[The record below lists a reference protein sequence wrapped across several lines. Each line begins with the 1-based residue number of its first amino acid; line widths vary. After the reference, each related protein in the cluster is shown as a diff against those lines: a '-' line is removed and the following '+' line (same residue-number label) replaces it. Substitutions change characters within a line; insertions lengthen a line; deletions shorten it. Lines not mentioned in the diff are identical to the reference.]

1 MGIQSNI
8 KYDRNISGMTKL
20 TPSSKSTWYLIG
32 IAFGALLWNCLYI
45 QYFKSVIDSFD
56 RESAI
61 IFMGL
66 FIAVN
71 IVLFIAFCYYLVFYH
86 IRRPMLKISN
96 RNPRPGEIVAVTWE
110 LPDYHSITRFRLT
123 MEGLESMGNI
133 ENMEDTEYASRK
145 NQEIRSVFLSIILAD
160 TMEKH
165 DIKSGAAEFKIPGD
179 AMHSFDDGRFQIVW
193 QLKLYAAKK
202 WKDRR
207 IKYTINVQPY
217 AV

>member
-8 KYDRNISGMTKL
+8 KNDRNISGMTKL
-20 TPSSKSTWYLIG
+20 TAPSKSTWYLLG
-32 IAFGALLWNCLYI
+32 IAFGALLWNSLYI
-45 QYFKSVIDSFD
+45 QYNKCISGIFD

-61 IFMGL
+61 IFIGL

-86 IRRPMLKISN
+86 IRQPRLRISN
-96 RNPRPGEIVAVTWE
+96 RSPRPGEIVAVTWE

-123 MEGLESMGNI
+123 LEGLESMGNI
-133 ENMEDTEYASRK
+133 ENMENTEYVSGE
-145 NQEIRSVFLSIILAD
+145 NQEIRSVFLSIKLAD

-165 DIKSGAAEFKIPGD
+165 DIKSGSAEFKIPWNS
-179 AMHSFDDGRFQIVW
+179 MHSFDDGRFQIVW
-193 QLKLYAAKK
+193 QLKLHAEKA

-207 IKYTINVQPY
+207 IKYIINVQPY
-217 AV
+217 EV